1 MSLVA
6 ERHPSGLLSS
16 AKVTFPALLEKKRVH
31 SPITALTACDY
42 TSGRIVDEAG
52 IDLILVGDSLGMVAL
67 GYESTLPVTIE
78 EMLHHTRA
86 VRRAVHRAL
95 LLADMP
101 FGTYQVDE
109 AEAVRNAIRFVK
121 EAGAEG
127 VKIEGAR
134 PSLARRLLAAEIP
147 VVAHIGLLPQGIN
160 RMGGY
165 RVQGR
170 TVDAAER
177 LLAEAL
183 SMEEAGAVMIVLEG
197 VPDEVAAQITETVNV
212 PTIGI
217 GAGSQ
222 CDGQILVLH
231 DILNLSF
238 TTPAKFVR
246 RYADLG
252 AQMHQA
258 ISEYSIDVRKGR
270 FPSKEESYHLAP
282 EVRAAFFDAIGK
294 RSSEQIETDA
304 VGGPLSENLAELR
317 R

>member
-1 MSLVA
+1 
-6 ERHPSGLLSS
+6 
-16 AKVTFPALLEKKRVH
+16 
-31 SPITALTACDY
+31 
-42 TSGRIVDEAG
+42 
-52 IDLILVGDSLGMVAL
+52 
-67 GYESTLPVTIE
+67 
-78 EMLHHTRA
+78 
-86 VRRAVHRAL
+86 
-95 LLADMP
+95 
-101 FGTYQVDE
+101 
-109 AEAVRNAIRFVK
+109 
-121 EAGAEG
+121 
-127 VKIEGAR
+127 
-134 PSLARRLLAAEIP
+134 
-147 VVAHIGLLPQGIN
+147 
-160 RMGGY
+160 
-165 RVQGR
+165 
-170 TVDAAER
+170 
-177 LLAEAL
+177 
-183 SMEEAGAVMIVLEG
+183 MEEAGAVMIVLEG

-246 RYADLG
+246 RYADIG

-258 ISEYSIDVRKGR
+258 IGEYSIDVREGR

-282 EVRAAFFDAIGK
+282 EVRAVFFDAIGK